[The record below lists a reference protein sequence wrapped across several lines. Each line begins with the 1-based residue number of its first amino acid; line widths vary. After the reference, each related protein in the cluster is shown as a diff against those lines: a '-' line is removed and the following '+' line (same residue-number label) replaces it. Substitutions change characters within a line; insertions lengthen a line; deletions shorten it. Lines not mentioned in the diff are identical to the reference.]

1 MTTRATP
8 ITNEPGRSAEPGRTN
23 EPGCARADTVP
34 HLSDTVPHLSC
45 RLEAM
50 IAEGLRL
57 KALAQMRRATKAS
70 TAP

>member
-1 MTTRATP
+1 MSTRTVP
-8 ITNEPGRSAEPGRTN
+8 ITNEPG
-23 EPGCARADTVP
+23 CALSDTVP

-57 KALAQMRRATKAS
+57 TALAQMRRATKAS
-70 TAP
+70 EAREASEATILP